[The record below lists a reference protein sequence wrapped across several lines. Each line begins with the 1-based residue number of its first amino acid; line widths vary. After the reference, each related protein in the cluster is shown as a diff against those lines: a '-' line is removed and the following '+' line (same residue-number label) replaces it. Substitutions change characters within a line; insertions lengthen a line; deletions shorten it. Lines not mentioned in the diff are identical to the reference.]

1 MKIITWN
8 MRRATGKSVAWDYLK
23 ELNPDIALLQ
33 EVNGIPESITAEYSV
48 HCLPATTKTGNRQ
61 RFSSVILSKYP
72 FVGDLELSSTIAWVN
87 DAREFFRGNIIAK
100 VIEVNGQLLNVVN
113 TYSPAW
119 IVPATFTDGVDVTG
133 IKLNQNPHVWATEIL
148 WKVLV
153 DYPSIQDAPWIVGG
167 DLNSS
172 ETFDYQKKNRPR
184 GNLEIIERM
193 NALGLF
199 DALRTHHG
207 CLVPTHKNN
216 RGGKIIHQL
225 DHLYMSKSL
234 VESIKDC
241 QIGRH
246 EDVFDSKLSDH
257 VPIIAT
263 IEI

>member
-8 MRRATGKSVAWDYLK
+8 MRRATSKGVAWDYLK
-23 ELNPDIALLQ
+23 ELDPDIALLQ
-33 EVNGIPESITAEYSV
+33 EVNGIPESIITEYSV
-48 HCLPATTKTGNRQ
+48 HSLPAITQKGNLQ
-61 RFSSVILSKYP
+61 NFHSVILSKYP
-72 FVGDLELSSTIAWVN
+72 FVGDLELSSTIARVN

-100 VIEVNGQLLNVVN
+100 VIEVNGQKLNVVN
-113 TYSPAW
+113 AYSPAW

-153 DYPSIQDAPWIVGG
+153 DHPSIQEATWIVGG

-172 ETFDYQKKNRPR
+172 ETFDYLWGSSPR